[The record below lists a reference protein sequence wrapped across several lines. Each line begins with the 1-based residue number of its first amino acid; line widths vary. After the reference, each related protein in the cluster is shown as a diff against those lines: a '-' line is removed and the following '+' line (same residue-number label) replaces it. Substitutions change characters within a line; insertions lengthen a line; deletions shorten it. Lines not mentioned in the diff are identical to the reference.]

1 MKYEELTQMIQN
13 AKKFCELFKD
23 PISKELA
30 INLIVYNLNKNR
42 LDRHKLKR
50 LRRRIN
56 E

>member
-1 MKYEELTQMIQN
+1 MKYEELTKMIQN

-23 PISKELA
+23 PIIKELA

-42 LDRHKLKR
+42 LERHKLKR
-50 LRRRIN
+50 LRRCSN